1 MQSDRIAILQ
11 NEFTHFE
18 DKPFQGDIHIGFSLS
33 DNKYSMRSTNLMVY
47 QDEPYQNEAY
57 TSDMTIT
64 TQSIRITTEPT
75 SAILS

>member
-1 MQSDRIAILQ
+1 
-11 NEFTHFE
+11 
-18 DKPFQGDIHIGFSLS
+18 
-33 DNKYSMRSTNLMVY
+33 MVY

-57 TSDMTIT
+57 TYDMTIT